1 MRNVGDE
8 VGKVGWCQ
16 ILKGIDIRNVY
27 GLYSLV
33 NGVPRETLEE

>member
-1 MRNVGDE
+1 MGNVGDE

-16 ILKGIDIRNVY
+16 IPKDIDFQNAC

-33 NGVPRETLEE
+33 SGMPGETLE